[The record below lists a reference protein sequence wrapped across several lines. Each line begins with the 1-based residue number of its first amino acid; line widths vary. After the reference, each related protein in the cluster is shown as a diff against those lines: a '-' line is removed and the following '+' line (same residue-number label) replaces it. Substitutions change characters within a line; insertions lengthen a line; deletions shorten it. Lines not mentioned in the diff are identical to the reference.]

1 MSDNIDLEDLKFHG
15 LSFTP
20 DEEIA
25 YMLGIELE
33 ELRTELLAGKTE
45 RARAILDGRL
55 QRRVAIRSSILEMAC
70 RGSSP
75 AQAEAL
81 RMMQRFE

>member
-1 MSDNIDLEDLKFHG
+1 MSANAELDDLRFHG

-20 DEEIA
+20 DEELA
-25 YMLGIELE
+25 YMLEIDVVTLRDELTAA
-33 ELRTELLAGKTE
+33 RTE

-55 QRRVAIRSSILEMAC
+55 QRRVAIRNSILEMAC